1 MEDSN
6 IYLEALILGVAHIS
20 LRIEYVEIPPHLG
33 VVCLPGLNQ
42 MRVSGTV
49 F

>member
-20 LRIEYVEIPPHLG
+20 LRIECVEFPP
-33 VVCLPGLNQ
+33 
-42 MRVSGTV
+42 R
-49 F
+49 